1 LLSAEDI
8 YITTRSYGFPF
19 HAFPYDFWRYEI
31 EDLRRIFSD
40 FEIIRLVRDHES
52 PGVFLK
58 ARKPFNYNPNDLQ
71 SIALY
76 SMILGRKTTSIP
88 SLQEMPFYRKT
99 KLLMHKVVSLI
110 YSVVGKPLLI
120 ELFFLL

>member
-1 LLSAEDI
+1 M
-8 YITTRSYGFPF
+8 
-19 HAFPYDFWRYEI
+19 
-31 EDLRRIFSD
+31 RRIFSD

>member
-1 LLSAEDI
+1 VLLSAEDI
-8 YITTRSYGFPF
+8 LITTRSYGFPF

-40 FEIIRLVRDHES
+40 FEIIRLVRDHEFA
-52 PGVFLK
+52 GVFLK

-88 SLQEMPFYRKT
+88 SLQESPF
-99 KLLMHKVVSLI
+99 
-110 YSVVGKPLLI
+110 I
-120 ELFFLL
+120 EKQSC